1 MFGEDIS
8 FKYSWRAYQK
18 RVLQEIETHLSDNKL
33 HIIAPPGSG
42 KTVLGLEVV
51 RQLNKRTLIL
61 SPTITVRNQWV
72 QRFVELFSDNKFT
85 DYSYSLTDPAGITS
99 STYQGLHAG
108 MSGINIPLEESDDQ
122 QIIELDAI
130 KDINLLK
137 ILKDNDIQVLVL
149 DEAHHLKTEW
159 WKSIIHLVRELGDIK
174 IISLTA
180 TPPYD
185 SSAAEWDRY
194 MQLCGP
200 VDAEISVPELVKEK
214 NLCPH
219 QDLIYFSEASDDEH
233 QGIDQFYT
241 KIDEL
246 INEIVINPDL
256 ENLIAQH
263 PVVRDPDR
271 YSSDIYENIEYHAS
285 LAIFLKSRNN
295 NSYTKLVKVLGLSH
309 SKVPGLNGEWMEIFL
324 TNALFKDTTLKKE
337 ALIKDIKKRLREHS
351 AIENRRVV
359 LRVKQ
364 DFNRLMSSSLSK
376 FRSIRDIADYEY
388 DDLGDRLRLVI
399 LSDYVRK
406 DALNSSQ
413 QIDKFGVIPIF
424 KYLIDEKNGMTGDCR
439 KNMAVLSG
447 TICIIPDN
455 ITSAVRMIG
464 SANGLSEKDINMIPL
479 KLQPGYSEM
488 SLSSSKKNL
497 SVRIITELLTQG
509 YINIIIG
516 TKSLLGEGWDCP
528 AINSLIMATF
538 VGSYMLSNQ
547 IRGRAIRTDINNTQ
561 KTSNIWH
568 LMCLDTRN
576 RYNNYDKDLLEQ
588 RFKCFSGLDN
598 ENQLICNGMDRLRLM
613 NFEFKKLDIRALN
626 NQMTGQAS
634 KREELYSRW
643 FDAIDASE
651 DGRIVKEISTPRENL
666 NRTYIFRNTLKNLFL
681 QGIAA
686 AFILVIDLYSSTV
699 KSLFRGSFLSTKDLS
714 SIAVLLSFVFILAMM
729 KSTVKALILYFRH
742 GSVERSFKQIARAVV
757 NTMTDLKMIENPD
770 LLVINT
776 DTSSEGSVYCS
787 LRHCSS
793 YEQNQFLKA
802 MEEIVEHIQKPR
814 YILSREN
821 RFPFKTLDY
830 HAVPSI
836 FAVNKEKTI
845 LFHKHW
851 QRVMGKSKIYYTR
864 NKEGRKIL
872 VKARTSS
879 LSSHFVTRTE
889 ITDSWKS

>member
-8 FKYSWRAYQK
+8 FKYSWRAYQE

-61 SPTITVRNQWV
+61 SPTITVRNQWI

-85 DYSYSLTDPAGITS
+85 DYSYSLKESAGLIS
-99 STYQGLHAG
+99 STYQGLHSAITG
-108 MSGINIPLEESDDQ
+108 
-122 QIIELDAI
+122 DAQETVPSTKCDLI
-130 KDINLLK
+130 K
-137 ILKDNDIQVLVL
+137 ILKENCIEVLVL

-159 WKSIIHLVRELGDIK
+159 WKSIIRLVSELGDIR

-200 VDAEISVPELVKEK
+200 VDAEISVPELVNEK

-219 QDLIYFSEASDDEH
+219 QDLIYFSEASDKEH

-241 KIDEL
+241 KIDQL
-246 INEIVINPDL
+246 INEIVENPDF

-263 PVVRDPDR
+263 PVVSDPEK
-271 YSSDIYENIEYHAS
+271 YSSDIYENVEYHAS
-285 LAIFLKSRNN
+285 LAIFLNSRNN
-295 NSYTKLVKVLGLSH
+295 SSYTKLVKVLGLSQ
-309 SKVPGLNGEWMEIFL
+309 SKVPGLSGEWMEIL
-324 TNALFKDTTLKKE
+324 LSNALFKDSALKNKPLFKE
-337 ALIKDIKKRLREHS
+337 IRKSLREHS

-359 LRVKQ
+359 LRMKQ
-364 DFNRLMSSSLSK
+364 DFNRLMSSSISK

-388 DDLGDRLRLVI
+388 GDLGDSLRLVI

-406 DALNSSQ
+406 EALQSSQ

-424 KYLIDEKNGMTGDCR
+424 KYLIDDNMGMTMDCR
-439 KNMAVLSG
+439 NNIAVLSG
-447 TICIIPDN
+447 TICIIPDS
-455 ITSAVRMIG
+455 IKSAVRKIG
-464 SANGLSEKDINMIPL
+464 SGYGLSEKDINWNPL
-479 KLQPGYSEM
+479 KLQPGYSEL
-488 SLSSSKKNL
+488 SLSSSKKNGCV
-497 SVRIITELLTQG
+497 SIITELLTQG
-509 YINIIIG
+509 HINIIVG

-528 AINSLIMATF
+528 AINSLVMATF

-547 IRGRAIRTDINNTQ
+547 IRGRAIRADINNIH

-568 LMCLDTRN
+568 LMCLDTTN

-598 ENQLICNGMDRLRLM
+598 ENELICNGMDRLRLID
-613 NFEFKKLDIRALN
+613 FEFNKLDIQALN

-651 DGRIVKEISTPRENL
+651 DGRIVKEISTPKENL
-666 NRTYIFRNTLKNLFL
+666 NRTYIFRNTLKHLFL

-686 AFILVIDLYSSTV
+686 AFILVIELYSSTV
-699 KSLFRGSFLSTKDLS
+699 KSLLRSSFLSTKDLS

-742 GSVERSFKQIARAVV
+742 GSVERSFKQIARAVI

-770 LLVINT
+770 LIIINT

-793 YEQNQFLKA
+793 YEQSQFLKA

-821 RFPFKTLDY
+821 KFPFKTLDY

-836 FAVNKEKTI
+836 FAVNKEKSI

-879 LSSHFVTRTE
+879 LSSQFVTRTE